1 MNCLSC
7 HTSGG
12 LKFAF
17 GGTVFQTGGATG
29 AAHVQ
34 VGVRDGSGLRTA
46 YSGTNGNFWV
56 SGADVDWA
64 NAEVRM
70 RNADGE
76 VIKDVAAAAGC
87 NMCHTG
93 AAALIEP

>member
-1 MNCLSC
+1 
-7 HTSGG
+7 
-12 LKFAF
+12 LKFAL
-17 GGTVFQTGGATG
+17 GGTVFQTGGSTG

-34 VGVRDGSGLRTA
+34 VGVRDGAGLRTA

-56 SGADVDWA
+56 FDNGTDVDWA

-76 VIKDVAAAAGC
+76 VIKDVTGASGC
-87 NMCHTG
+87 NSCHTG
-93 AAALIEP
+93 GAALIEP